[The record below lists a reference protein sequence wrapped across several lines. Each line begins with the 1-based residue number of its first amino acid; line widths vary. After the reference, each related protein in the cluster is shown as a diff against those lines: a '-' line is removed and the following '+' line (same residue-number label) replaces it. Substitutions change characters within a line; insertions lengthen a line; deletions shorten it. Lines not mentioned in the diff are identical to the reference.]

1 MKEPFAKFVKAKLG
15 PNILLITVG
24 LPASWKTE
32 TSEEIAK
39 IKGYTII
46 VRTDLIRKEVLKGE
60 DIFDEKVAS
69 NMDKRMLVYD
79 ETFRQTEELLKK
91 GKGAIIDATFITQS
105 LRRRAAALA
114 AKYNR
119 TFVILQTQCPREVSL
134 TRIARRSKEKYES
147 NALTEQAYV
156 NNEKKF
162 EKVDLDDLKRLD
174 PSLDIVHLIVD
185 TTQDQPE
192 DWYIIGMENK

>member
-1 MKEPFAKFVKAKLG
+1 MREPFDKFVKANLK
-15 PNILLITVG
+15 PDILMITCG

-39 IKGYTII
+39 IKGYTI
-46 VRTDLIRKEVLKGE
+46 VRTDLIRREVLKGE

-79 ETFRQTEELLKK
+79 ETFRQAEELLKE
-91 GKGAIIDATFITQS
+91 GKGIIIDATFITQS

-114 AKYNR
+114 AKYKR
-119 TFVILQTQCPREVSL
+119 EFVILHTQCPKEVSL
-134 TRIARRSKEKYES
+134 ARIARRTREKYES

-162 EKVDLDDLKRLD
+162 EKVDLDDLKKLN
-174 PSLDIVHLIVD
+174 PNLDIVHVIVD

-192 DWYIIGMENK
+192 GWYIIGVEKR